1 MEKRHLS
8 HLNGVFFFE
17 SMPTVFRLGLGIPLT
32 PAESAVEE
40 CHRRSVCCTVSLFVL
55 CLLCFALFCF
65 FLILILLI
73 VPTLAFLF
81 LVKSI
86 PALSDRFITTVDFAD
101 K

>member
-65 FLILILLI
+65 FFNFDLI
-73 VPTLAFLF
+73 
-81 LVKSI
+81 
-86 PALSDRFITTVDFAD
+86 DCAD
-101 K
+101 AGVFVSGEKYSCPVGPLHHYGGFC